1 MSDRIEAAWA
11 RVRALDAAV
20 ARSTADGSSFARGV
34 EQGATRFHDL
44 RTHARQG
51 VAGCIPEGARS
62 PLGQVGGGIRRGLD
76 LVNTEPTGL
85 AGAAL
90 VGIFA
95 YVVTR
100 LFWTPLSWPAS
111 LVNQFVATATP
122 SSCSFMGPENIV
134 SDNVCGTILAALTL
148 IGALVASL
156 GVLLIR
162 LPIRRILSATFSGV
176 PSGLHFLGVPLLATV
191 LFTIGWAGVQYHFP
205 ERPGIVADG
214 SFPAVVGLLTY
225 AFARYGP
232 LAQEYGS
239 AVFAWRDGLA
249 VRQRVGAL
257 FLTPVVFSLVATPLL
272 HTPVRDQATVMV
284 AMTVGYLLMAPRAAS
299 DAAPSEAPR

>member
-51 VAGCIPEGARS
+51 VAGRIPEGARS
-62 PLGQVGGGIRRGLD
+62 PLGQVGAGIRRGLD